1 MAILWEEWL
10 SSNENWKVSNY
21 AMRLSKSHTHEVIG
35 ARRWMTFNQL
45 CDKYQDQD
53 VAESI
58 RTAKLSNPEMKDHV
72 KPHPD
77 NPDNPATHLHTA
89 QALQVQNASGS
100 TGRSICNPQMI
111 GGDNCDM
118 HNP

>member
-10 SSNENWKVSNY
+10 SS
-21 AMRLSKSHTHEVIG
+21 MRIGRLAIMPCGCPNLTHEVIG
-35 ARRWMTFNQL
+35 ARRWMTFKQL